1 MIFGDKLF
9 RLPREYISYVLC
21 HATMLN
27 NYNYINVRV
36 GLHACSLRG
45 KFFPVNDWQDKCDDA
60 KPPTAKGFDPRRI
73 VKWTAPFNDVS

>member
-1 MIFGDKLF
+1 M
-9 RLPREYISYVLC
+9 PP
-21 HATMLN
+21 
-27 NYNYINVRV
+27 YNYINVRV